1 MISEV
6 TYMQEHD
13 VCVKRETN
21 RIGNLSQVAT
31 VLQVALVQI

>member
-1 MISEV
+1 MIFEV

-13 VCVKRETN
+13 VCVQRETN
-21 RIGNLSQVAT
+21 RIHNLSQVAT